1 MFLSGCLAGGGIER
15 ASLNELVDD
24 GEALAFPPPSGPA
37 ILDIVERSY
46 SNAIRQD
53 IILATESTVT
63 GANRLRVDLFGPVD
77 SSSDTKLPNRRITQ
91 GDIRREM
98 VDVLPGVAM
107 QVSPFYVQ
115 NDYGPF
121 GYAVGRASSGDLC
134 LYAWQ
139 RIEAAAHLSRFFD
152 NRGTIQIRLRL
163 CERGA
168 TEESLLA
175 VMYGY
180 TLAAVVTDQ
189 VWNPFG
195 TPPPLDPA
203 LGRKGEPI
211 YPRSPYRNETVVEP
225 RVAQPAVARA
235 SERTAPVRRVERAT
249 LPEAVGPTVPLPPEV
264 SAPRSAAPS
273 SAAAPTQSTAV
284 PDPAGGTADTTT
296 LTDDAPAMTGRSPRV
311 PGPPPK

>member
-1 MFLSGCLAGGGIER
+1 M
-15 ASLNELVDD
+15 DD

-37 ILDIVERSY
+37 ILDIVERRY

-53 IILATESTVT
+53 IILSTESAVA
-63 GANRLRVDLFGPVD
+63 GANRLRVDLYGPID
-77 SSSDTKLPNRRITQ
+77 SSSDTALPNRRITQ

-98 VDVLPGVAM
+98 GEALPGIAM

-121 GYAVGRASSGDLC
+121 GYAIGRAGSGDLC
-134 LYAWQ
+134 LYGWQ

-152 NRGTIQIRLRL
+152 NRGTIQVRLRL

-203 LGRKGEPI
+203 LGRKGESI
-211 YPRSPYRNETVVEP
+211 YPRSPYRNETVIEP
-225 RVAQPAVARA
+225 RVVRPPVSRGP
-235 SERTAPVRRVERAT
+235 ERRAPVRRVERAA
-249 LPEAVGPTVPLPPEV
+249 LPEAIGPTVPLPPEV
-264 SAPRSAAPS
+264 SATQTTTAPDAATTR
-273 SAAAPTQSTAV
+273 PTVV
-284 PDPAGGTADTTT
+284 PDPTDGTADTTT
-296 LTDDAPAMTGRSPRV
+296 ITDEAPATTGRSPRV
-311 PGPPPK
+311 PGPPPS